1 MHHKPWIIINIICPQ
16 ILLDDAFLIHVR
28 YNWQIQE
35 VDFTYEGKKKNK
47 LKLISLKPIMGD
59 GHADEKPP
67 AHWSS
72 GAGRNPDCGETQHL
86 PVQDKGS
93 TDTMAHCPALL
104 L

>member
-1 MHHKPWIIINIICPQ
+1 M
-16 ILLDDAFLIHVR
+16 DDAFLI
-28 YNWQIQE
+28 YTQDNWQIQE
-35 VDFTYEGKKKNK
+35 ADFTYEGKKKEKNKNKNK

-59 GHADEKPP
+59 GHADEKLP

-93 TDTMAHCPALL
+93 TDTMADCPALL

>member
-1 MHHKPWIIINIICPQ
+1 M
-16 ILLDDAFLIHVR
+16 R
-28 YNWQIQE
+28 
-35 VDFTYEGKKKNK
+35 GKKNNK

-59 GHADEKPP
+59 GHADEKLP

-72 GAGRNPDCGETQHL
+72 GTGRNPDCGETQHL